1 MDDFPEKAISF
12 LTAGLYLCI
21 KRKKKRKRE
30 TEAPVPIV
38 ATLCGIVL
46 IVVVLWE
53 GFETIVLPRRVTR
66 RFRLTR
72 LFYRR
77 TWRPWAKMVGSVV
90 PARWRETW
98 LSVFG
103 PLSLLLLLSIWAG
116 GLIIGFAL
124 LHWAA
129 GSAVLAPDGS
139 YGFLTDLYLSGTT
152 FFTLGLGDVVPRS
165 AVARFLVVIESGMGF
180 AFLALVIGYLP
191 ALNQS
196 FARREVSI
204 SLLDARAGS
213 PPTASEML
221 RRHGHERG
229 MEALRQLLHEWERW
243 SAEFLEGHL
252 SYPVLAYFRSQ
263 HDNESWLAALT
274 AILDTCALVM
284 ACSEKACERQ
294 AELTF
299 AMARHAV
306 VDLCLVFR
314 TRPRE
319 PTYNR
324 LPPETLAEL
333 RTTLATAG
341 IKFDEGEAA
350 NLKLGELRGMYE
362 PYIHALATYF
372 QVSIPPWIA
381 AERGADNWQGSI
393 QGPRS
398 AARHE
403 PRLREKG
410 KHF

>member
-1 MDDFPEKAISF
+1 M
-12 LTAGLYLCI
+12 
-21 KRKKKRKRE
+21 
-30 TEAPVPIV
+30 PIV
-38 ATLCGIVL
+38 ATLCGIAL
-46 IVVVLWE
+46 IAVVLWE

-103 PLSLLLLLSIWAG
+103 PLSLLLLLSIWAV

-129 GSAVLAPDGS
+129 GSAVLARDGH
-139 YGFLTDLYLSGTT
+139 YGILTDLYLSGST

-165 AVARFLVVIESGMGF
+165 TVPRFLVVIESGMGF

-221 RRHGHERG
+221 RRHSHERG

-263 HDNESWLAALT
+263 HDNESWLAALS

-284 ACSEKACERQ
+284 ASSENTCERQ

-306 VDLCLVFR
+306 VDLAQVFNTPPHIPGQDR
-314 TRPRE
+314 LSPVRLQYLRE
-319 PTYNR
+319 QLDSASLHWEPDVAQR
-324 LPPETLAEL
+324 
-333 RTTLATAG
+333 
-341 IKFDEGEAA
+341 
-350 NLKLGELRGMYE
+350 LKLVALREMYE
-362 PYIHALATYF
+362 PYISALADHF
-372 QVSIPPWIA
+372 LVDVPPWSRPA
-381 AERGADNWQGSI
+381 DAHDNWRTSRWG
-393 QGPRS
+393 GT
-398 AARHE
+398 AA
-403 PRLREKG
+403 
-410 KHF
+410 

>member
-1 MDDFPEKAISF
+1 M
-12 LTAGLYLCI
+12 
-21 KRKKKRKRE
+21 
-30 TEAPVPIV
+30 PII

-77 TWRPWAKMVGSVV
+77 TWRPWTKMVGTVV
-90 PARWRETW
+90 PAWWRETW

-103 PLSLLLLLSIWAG
+103 PLSLLLLLSIWAS

-129 GSAVLAPDGS
+129 GPSALAHDGS
-139 YGFLTDLYLSGTT
+139 HGLLTDLYLSGST
-152 FFTLGLGDVVPRS
+152 FFTLGLGDVVPQS
-165 AVARFLVVIESGMGF
+165 TVARFLVVIESGMGF

-191 ALNQS
+191 ALNQT

-213 PPTASEML
+213 PPTASELL
-221 RRHGHERG
+221 RRHNHEGG
-229 MEALRQLLHEWERW
+229 MEALRQLLHEWEKW

-284 ACSEKACERQ
+284 AGLDRSCERQ

-319 PTYNR
+319 PTHNR
-324 LPPETLAEL
+324 LPPETLTEL

-341 IKFDEGEAA
+341 IMLREGETAG
-350 NLKLGELRGMYE
+350 LKLEELRGMYE
-362 PYIHALATYF
+362 PYITALAAYF
-372 QVSIPPWIA
+372 HTSIPPWIG
-381 AERGADNWQGSI
+381 AEGRRDNWQGNI
-393 QGPRS
+393 
-398 AARHE
+398 
-403 PRLREKG
+403 REFRGAGRKETRNG
-410 KHF
+410 VQDEHF